1 MLQRITTYP
10 GAQVTGVDFLGVLSQ
25 FGPLGLVL
33 IYFIRRD
40 DAAEKRRSGVEIQRV
55 VAERERAESDKALSS
70 ALTALTVTIQHLEQR
85 VK

>member
-1 MLQRITTYP
+1 
-10 GAQVTGVDFLGVLSQ
+10 VTGADLLNILGQ

-33 IYFIRRD
+33 VYFIRRD
-40 DAAEKRRSGVEIQRV
+40 DAAEKRRDDTEQQRV
-55 VAERERAESDKALSS
+55 ISERERAESDKALSS